1 MAGGSAQY
9 VSKWR
14 ANVQGANF
22 KSVLVQAFPL
32 GVLPFH
38 QETYKSIYEDA
49 TPRSA
54 SILIDIF
61 RTYSLNKT
69 RSVCGRLLQYSSC
82 PLGAIKATS
91 TSRKISKMPTKTVLP
106 SVHPRRPGKELAFNK
121 RCQNGQLNSYLS
133 VCV

>member
-1 MAGGSAQY
+1 MYQNGGQTCREPILK
-9 VSKWR
+9 VSWCRHSRLEYYHSIRKR
-14 ANVQGANF
+14 I
-22 KSVLVQAFPL
+22 
-32 GVLPFH
+32 
-38 QETYKSIYEDA
+38 SIYEDA

-82 PLGAIKATS
+82 LLGAIKATS
-91 TSRKISKMPTKTVLP
+91 TSRKSSQMPTKTVLLT
-106 SVHPRRPGKELAFNK
+106 VHPRHPGKELAFNK
-121 RCQNGQLNSYLS
+121 RRQNGQLNSCLS